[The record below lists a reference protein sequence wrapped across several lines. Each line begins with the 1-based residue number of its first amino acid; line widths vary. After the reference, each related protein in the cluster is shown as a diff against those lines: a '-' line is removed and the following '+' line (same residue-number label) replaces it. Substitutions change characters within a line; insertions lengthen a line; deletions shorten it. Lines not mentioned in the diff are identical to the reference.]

1 MLDLSV
7 YKTRYYEVKV
17 DDNLT
22 VNLEMPKKKQLKT
35 IMSLTKSLNG
45 DVLSE
50 TDIDSLYDATLIA
63 FNKNKEG
70 KHFTEDDIEEMLG
83 FNSLYAFFDGYY
95 SWVADNINQKN

>member
-1 MLDLSV
+1 MLDLSI
-7 YKTRYYEVKV
+7 YKTRYYEVKI

-22 VNLEMPKKKQLKT
+22 INLEMPRKKQLKK

-45 DVLSE
+45 DVLNE
-50 TDIDSLYDATLIA
+50 EDIDSLYDATLIA

-70 KHFTEDDIEEMLG
+70 KQFTEDDIEEMLG

>member
-1 MLDLSV
+1 MLDLSI

-17 DDNLT
+17 DDKLT
-22 VNLEMPKKKQLKT
+22 INLEMPKKKQLKK

-45 DVLSE
+45 DVLNE
-50 TDIDSLYDATLIA
+50 EDIDSLYDATLIA

-70 KHFTEDDIEEMLG
+70 KQFTEDDIEEMLG

>member
-1 MLDLSV
+1 MLDLSA

-17 DDNLT
+17 DDKLT
-22 VNLEMPKKKQLKT
+22 VHLEMPKKKQLKK

-50 TDIDSLYDATLIA
+50 EDIDSLYDATLIA

-70 KHFTEDDIEEMLG
+70 KQFSEDDIEEMLG